1 MKLATTILQLL
12 ASILLFS
19 KTLTPISPYPQHS
32 CLGRLLD
39 SSWHLPIPVPLA
51 KFPWVDMP
59 TSLRSSTITAAT
71 TTNITLPD
79 PNEVSYGIYLLVDLG
94 NSSSFNANDTA
105 LLNTNSS
112 WLPIPVPLA
121 EFPWD
126 AMPTSLRSSTIT
138 AATTT
143 NITLPDPNEVSYG
156 IYLLVDLGNSSSFNV
171 NDTALLNTTVL
182 PALSP
187 VALPAVS
194 FSFECKY
201 ILALLLFAS
210 VLILLILWQIVESS
224 FQDDFGDDVLDSS
237 ENFDY
242 AFLYG
247 IDDDEENLDD
257 DSLCYSV
264 STCASDDLNSVLSI
278 DFCSGTVFSIE
289 SFTGTAFD
297 FPVVKHSVT
306 RYFLDDND
314 VSSDLFIASDCR
326 VILPAVVECA
336 LPKMRQSPRIAAMP
350 AVSYKKFY

>member
-39 SSWHLPIPVPLA
+39 SSWH
-51 KFPWVDMP
+51 
-59 TSLRSSTITAAT
+59 
-71 TTNITLPD
+71 
-79 PNEVSYGIYLLVDLG
+79 
-94 NSSSFNANDTA
+94 
-105 LLNTNSS
+105 
-112 WLPIPVPLA
+112 LPIPVPLA

-194 FSFECKY
+194 LSFECKY

-336 LPKMRQSPRIAAMP
+336 LPKMRLSPRIAAMP

>member
-1 MKLATTILQLL
+1 
-12 ASILLFS
+12 
-19 KTLTPISPYPQHS
+19 
-32 CLGRLLD
+32 
-39 SSWHLPIPVPLA
+39 
-51 KFPWVDMP
+51 
-59 TSLRSSTITAAT
+59 
-71 TTNITLPD
+71 
-79 PNEVSYGIYLLVDLG
+79 
-94 NSSSFNANDTA
+94 
-105 LLNTNSS
+105 
-112 WLPIPVPLA
+112 
-121 EFPWD
+121 
-126 AMPTSLRSSTIT
+126 
-138 AATTT
+138 
-143 NITLPDPNEVSYG
+143 
-156 IYLLVDLGNSSSFNV
+156 
-171 NDTALLNTTVL
+171 
-182 PALSP
+182 
-187 VALPAVS
+187 LPAVS

-336 LPKMRQSPRIAAMP
+336 LPKMRRSPRIAAMP